1 MEIPAASRI
10 ESVDISTKA
19 TRIDS
24 VDIVRGITILI
35 MIFVNDIHGI
45 KGLPWWTYH
54 IPPGEQGI
62 TYVDV
67 VYPAFLMMMGMAIP
81 LAFRSRIAMGDSQA
95 KILLHTVIRAL
106 SLVAIGILI
115 MNGREIDEEASG
127 IPRAVWNSLM
137 LVGVILF
144 FNKYPKT
151 TGNKK
156 TLFAILK
163 WSGLVVVLVL
173 LYFYRRKEGDE
184 IVWIDPKNSSILG
197 GLGFAYLSC
206 GILFM
211 LLRDRMWKLVAA
223 LVFLIFLN
231 VGIKAGFL
239 EFVRSWPSLL
249 WPFRSGSAAS
259 ITMCGIIMSVIFLDE
274 KFATNFQEKL
284 RWGIAYVATLF
295 IGGWM
300 LLPFGLAKIG
310 GTPSWCLLSAGFTGA
325 IFIFVYWIID
335 IKRIGGWAEF
345 LKPAGSNP
353 LLVYLL
359 PDIYY
364 AIFRQF
370 HRSIAMEGWIG
381 VWRPIALTLL
391 ILVVATILTRRK
403 VRLQV

>member
-1 MEIPAASRI
+1 MEIPAKASRI
-10 ESVDISTKA
+10 E
-19 TRIDS
+19 S
-24 VDIVRGITILI
+24 VDIVRGITILV

-45 KGLPWWTYH
+45 KELPWWTYH
-54 IPPGEQGI
+54 IPPDEQGI

-81 LAFRSRIAMGDSQA
+81 LAYRARVAMGDSQGR
-95 KILLHTVIRAL
+95 ILLHTVIRAL

-115 MNGREIDEEASG
+115 MNGREIDAEVSG
-127 IPRAVWNSLM
+127 ISRAVWNSLM

-144 FNKYPKT
+144 FNKYPKA
-151 TGNKK
+151 TGKK
-156 TLFAILK
+156 KNLFAILK
-163 WSGLVVVLVL
+163 WSGLVTVLVL

-197 GLGFAYLSC
+197 GLGFSYLSC
-206 GILFM
+206 GILFL
-211 LLRDRMWKLVAA
+211 LLRDKMWKLVAA
-223 LVFLIFLN
+223 LVFLVFLN
-231 VGIKAGFL
+231 VGIKAGIL

-259 ITMCGIIMSVIFLDE
+259 ITMCGIIMSMIFLDDKSFTNLHE
-274 KFATNFQEKL
+274 KF
-284 RWGIAYVATLF
+284 RWGIVFVAALF
-295 IGGWM
+295 IGGWL

-325 IFIFVYWIID
+325 LFIFVYWLVD
-335 IKRIGGWAEF
+335 VKGNRGWAGF
-345 LKPAGSNP
+345 LQPAGSNP

-364 AIFRQF
+364 ALFRNF

-381 VWRPIALTLL
+381 MWRPIALTALVL
-391 ILVVATILTRRK
+391 IVATILTRRK
-403 VRLQV
+403 VRLQL